1 MLFEDFLCKKCNS
14 GKNIQFMPKKHLR
27 LELGR
32 AARLL
37 EKKGGFIEVETPSL
51 LILRLHDMQIDLNAS
66 GKTIAKTVD
75 KEKAEKAFQAVLPAL
90 EESELKRKQA

>member
-14 GKNIQFMPKKHLR
+14 GKNIQFMPKKHFR
-27 LELGR
+27 LELGK

-37 EKKGGFIEVETPSL
+37 EKKGAFIGIETPSL
-51 LILRLHDMQIDLNAS
+51 LILRLQGMQIDLNAS

-75 KEKAEKAFQAVLPAL
+75 KENAEKAFQEVLPVL
-90 EESELKRKQA
+90 KESELKRKQP